1 MRILQREQRKAIK
14 TDLQTRAN
22 ERAGDLTLPESIFGC
37 DVRKDL
43 IARVVNWQLAKRR
56 AGNACTKRI
65 QDVRGTTKK
74 PFAQKGTG
82 NARQGSLRSPQM
94 RGGATMHGPLP
105 RDYNYTLQ
113 KKVRVLGLKAALSLK
128 ANENK
133 IVVLDD
139 FAVKEM
145 KTKDMAGKLTKL
157 GLTSALFIDGE
168 NVNVDFLKAISNIIN
183 IDVLP
188 TQGANVYDIM
198 RHDTLVLS
206 KSAVE
211 KLEAR
216 LT

>member
-1 MRILQREQRKAIK
+1 MKTEIK
-14 TDLQTRAN
+14 TLDN
-22 ERAGDLTLPESIFGC
+22 KKAGDITLPKSIFGC
-37 DVRKDL
+37 DIRKDL

-56 AGNACTKRI
+56 MGTASTKRI
-65 QDVRGTTKK
+65 QDVQGTSKK

-82 NARQGSLRSPQM
+82 KARQGSLRSPQM

-105 RDYNYTLQ
+105 RDFGYALQ
-113 KKVRVLGLKAALSLK
+113 KKVRVQGLKAALSAK
-128 ANENK
+128 AAEK
-133 IVVLDD
+133 KVIVLED
-139 FAVKEM
+139 FATKAV
-145 KTKDMAGKLTKL
+145 KTKDMAAKLAKL
-157 GLTSALFIDGE
+157 GLTSALFIDGDD
-168 NVNVDFLKAISNIIN
+168 VSTDFLTAISNLIN

-216 LT
+216 LA

>member
-1 MRILQREQRKAIK
+1 MKTEIK
-14 TDLQTRAN
+14 TLDN
-22 ERAGDLTLPESIFGC
+22 KKAGDITLPKSIFGC

-56 AGNACTKRI
+56 MGTASTKRI
-65 QDVRGTTKK
+65 QDVSGTSKK

-105 RDYNYTLQ
+105 RDFSFSLQ
-113 KKVRVLGLKAALSLK
+113 KKVRVQGLKAALSVK
-128 ANENK
+128 AAENK
-133 IVVLDD
+133 VIVLED
-139 FAVKEM
+139 FTAKDV
-145 KTKDMAGKLTKL
+145 KTKDMAAKLDKL
-157 GLTSALFIDGE
+157 GLTSALFIDGDD
-168 NVNVDFLKAISNIIN
+168 VSVGFLKAISNIVN

-216 LT
+216 LA

>member
-1 MRILQREQRKAIK
+1 MKTEIK
-14 TDLQTRAN
+14 TLDN
-22 ERAGDLTLPESIFGC
+22 KKAGDITLPKSIFGC

-56 AGNACTKRI
+56 MGTASTKRI
-65 QDVRGTTKK
+65 QDVSGTTKK
-74 PFAQKGTG
+74 PFNQKGTG

-105 RDYNYTLQ
+105 RDFSYSLQ
-113 KKVRVLGLKAALSLK
+113 KKVRVQGLKAALSVK
-128 ANENK
+128 AAEK
-133 IVVLDD
+133 KVIVLED
-139 FAVKEM
+139 FATKDV
-145 KTKDMAGKLTKL
+145 KTKDMAAKLDKL
-157 GLTSALFIDGE
+157 GLTSALFIDGDD
-168 NVNVDFLKAISNIIN
+168 VNAGFLNAISNIVN

-188 TQGANVYDIM
+188 TQGAYVYDIM

-216 LT
+216 LS

>member
-1 MRILQREQRKAIK
+1 MKTEIK
-14 TDLQTRAN
+14 TLEN
-22 ERAGDLTLPESIFGC
+22 KKAGDITLPKSIFGC

-56 AGNACTKRI
+56 MGTASTKRI
-65 QDVRGTTKK
+65 QDVSGTTKK

-105 RDYNYTLQ
+105 RDFSFSLQ
-113 KKVRVLGLKAALSLK
+113 KKVRVLGLKAALSVK
-128 ANENK
+128 AAENK
-133 IVVLDD
+133 VIVLED
-139 FAVKEM
+139 FTANDV
-145 KTKDMAGKLTKL
+145 KTKDMAAKLDKL
-157 GLTSALFIDGE
+157 GLTSALFIDGDE
-168 NVNVDFLKAISNIIN
+168 VNAGFLKAISNIVN

-216 LT
+216 LA